1 MIYTKNIQKAIL
13 FSIQT
18 HELDQKQKRKGKD
31 IPYISHPLTV
41 GLILARAQASEDVII
56 AGILHDTIEDS
67 AENKRVTRKII
78 EENFGENVADLVL
91 SVTEENKNLSWKERK
106 AEALDHIKNF
116 SNDSTLLKSADLI
129 SNVSEIIDDH
139 SKDGDKI
146 FLRFSSSKEAIIT
159 VYQNAI
165 EAIVKKWSGN
175 PLIEDLN
182 LILQNIKTI

>member
-67 AENKRVTRKII
+67 TESKRVTRKII
-78 EENFGENVADLVL
+78 EDNFGKNVAELVL

-106 AEALDHIKNF
+106 AEALAHIENF
-116 SNDSTLLKSADLI
+116 SNDSILLKSADLI

-139 SKDGDKI
+139 NKDGDKI
-146 FLRFSSSKEAIIT
+146 FTRFSSSKEATIK
-159 VYQNAI
+159 VYQDAI
-165 EAIVKKWSGN
+165 EAIIQKWENS
-175 PLIEDLN
+175 PLNEDIN
-182 LILQNIKTI
+182 LILQKIKII